1 MNDRIH
7 HIQPTPQK
15 RAGLLESAMLKLF
28 TRSAQ
33 VLDIEDI
40 GDAFR
45 IVTLG
50 GEALR
55 NVEWTPGDK
64 IQIQLGGWTQRTY
77 TPIDWDAESGS
88 TRFLAYLHGDGPGS
102 RWVRDLRKGDACVL
116 FGPRKSIKIA
126 RPHASL
132 ILFGDETSLG
142 LAAALSRQ
150 APRSTVQMLFEVSQ
164 PAETMP
170 VIEHLQLD
178 GIRVCTRLEN
188 DAHVVGMR
196 TKMSMLLE
204 THPKTDIVL
213 TGKASSI
220 QHMSSLLRQ
229 YDVVPGRRQSKAYWA
244 PGKTGMD

>member
-1 MNDRIH
+1 M
-7 HIQPTPQK
+7 
-15 RAGLLESAMLKLF
+15 AMA
-28 TRSAQ
+28 R
-33 VLDIEDI
+33 
-40 GDAFR
+40 
-45 IVTLG
+45 
-50 GEALR
+50 
-55 NVEWTPGDK
+55 
-64 IQIQLGGWTQRTY
+64 
-77 TPIDWDAESGS
+77 
-88 TRFLAYLHGDGPGS
+88 GS
-102 RWVRDLRKGDACVL
+102 RWVRDLRKGDVCVM
-116 FGPRKSIKIA
+116 FGPRKSIKVA
-126 RPHASL
+126 RPHVSL

-178 GIRVCTRLEN
+178 GIRVCARLEN

-196 TKMSMLLE
+196 TQMSMLLE

-220 QHMSSLLRQ
+220 QHMSGLLRQ